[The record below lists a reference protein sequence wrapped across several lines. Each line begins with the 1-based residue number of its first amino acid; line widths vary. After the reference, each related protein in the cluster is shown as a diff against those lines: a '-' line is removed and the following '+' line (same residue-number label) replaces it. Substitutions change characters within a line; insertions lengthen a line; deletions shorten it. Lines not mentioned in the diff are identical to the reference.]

1 MWFYQRPLLA
11 TQSKSRSSIEPSR
24 PPPKD
29 KRIDELATQ
38 RQLKTFRSL
47 DWDWACSL
55 GLRLAVC
62 SPRNMSASGVVPPL
76 ITDGAG
82 ARSFGIHFAGAWR
95 YGKLAADASNFVSIS
110 VRSEPSNT
118 ARGCSTDLSGVV
130 ASVAN
135 SVILVSGKRAVG

>member
-1 MWFYQRPLLA
+1 MRFADRDPVRSRVGPPAPPHWRRLPPMWFYQRPLLA

-76 ITDGAG
+76 ITD
-82 ARSFGIHFAGAWR
+82 
-95 YGKLAADASNFVSIS
+95 
-110 VRSEPSNT
+110 
-118 ARGCSTDLSGVV
+118 
-130 ASVAN
+130 
-135 SVILVSGKRAVG
+135 